1 MGGSTLG
8 TLSIYDFLN
17 NKIKK
22 KFEFIEN
29 LKKNI
34 SNKKSKKY
42 LNLVVSKSGETLETI
57 INSNIYIKK
66 RDKNIFITDNKKSY
80 LNILANKLKSE
91 IVHHN
96 NFIGGRYSVLSEVGM
111 LPAELMGLSSNKFRQ
126 LNNLIKNQK
135 YLNSLVSNVGSILH
149 HINTKKYN
157 SIIINYDDQS
167 KVYLV
172 GINNY

>member
-8 TLSIYDFLN
+8 TLSIYDFLKT
-17 NKIKK
+17 KIRK

-66 RDKNIFITDNKKSY
+66 IKIYLLLIIKK
-80 LNILANKLKSE
+80 LLKY
-91 IVHHN
+91 
-96 NFIGGRYSVLSEVGM
+96 FL
-111 LPAELMGLSSNKFRQ
+111 L
-126 LNNLIKNQK
+126 
-135 YLNSLVSNVGSILH
+135 
-149 HINTKKYN
+149 
-157 SIIINYDDQS
+157 
-167 KVYLV
+167 
-172 GINNY
+172 